1 LLEVG
6 QARSLKVI
14 DMRKLT
20 ELKLIFT
27 VAMVLFSTAT
37 VASVTYT
44 WTADGIT
51 ESVAQQ
57 ATAVFNFS
65 SRDSL
70 TITLTNNVAPTT
82 FITSEVDGLLF
93 RLTSMP
99 ATATLESI
107 SAPSVINCTSGVTP
121 CPPGTGSTPYGWG
134 TTLSGLDFAL
144 GAGFSGGGFSYH
156 PYGIVN
162 QSYNG
167 AGLSDPL
174 FNPLLVGPVTFT
186 FALTGLDFIPEVSSA
201 TFLFGRVPNGVDGRD
216 PPSAVP
222 EPQSLALL
230 GLGLLAAAWTSHRK
244 RRPV

>member
-1 LLEVG
+1 MP
-6 QARSLKVI
+6 KI
-14 DMRKLT
+14 MRKST
-20 ELKLIFT
+20 EFILAAAL
-27 VAMVLFSTAT
+27 VLFSTAV
-37 VASVTYT
+37 VANVTYT
-44 WTADGIT
+44 WTADGVT

-65 SRDSL
+65 SRNSL
-70 TITLTNNVAPTT
+70 TITLTNNVAPTA
-82 FITSEVDGLLF
+82 FITSEVDGLMF
-93 RLTSMP
+93 SLTSMP
-99 ATATLESI
+99 ATVTLQSV
-107 SAPSVINCTSGVTP
+107 SAPSVIDCTSGVTP
-121 CPPGTGSTPYGWG
+121 CPPGAGSMPYGWG
-134 TTLSGLDFAL
+134 TTLSGFDFAL

-162 QSYNG
+162 QSYNA

-216 PPSAVP
+216 PPGVP

-230 GLGLLAAAWTSHRK
+230 GLGLLAAAWSFRRK
-244 RRPV
+244 RHPV